1 MNREIARRPNYWV
14 GIGHLVLAGLIVLV
28 SQNAGAQALYGSLV
42 GNVVD
47 DSGARIPGAM
57 VTVTRTETN
66 QVSEQITPENGTY
79 SFPNLLPGTYQVT
92 VTLPGFKTFAV
103 DNIALRIGAI
113 LRVDARL
120 EVGALEEAVTV
131 TAGAPILQADSATL
145 QSLTTAEALV
155 SIPITGRSY
164 QSMLAL
170 TPGVAQPLFFQVGGI
185 NNPART
191 MQVSVNGQPNTNTTF
206 RLDGMTVTNQWIPGL
221 QAYGP
226 AIEAIETV
234 NVVTSNFE
242 ADQGMA
248 GGAAV
253 NVQVKSGTNSFRGSA
268 FEYYNSSALRARNF
282 FLPPTSEKPKGT
294 KNIFGGTAGGRVKR
308 DRLFFFASIETTDS
322 REVGGPFI
330 GSSALLLSLP
340 PTELRTGNFSSVGTP
355 IYDPRTGNANGTG
368 RVPFAF
374 ANCPGVTSTA
384 DPRFAAC
391 NYIPANRL
399 SPVAQRLLAYL
410 PAPTSGGNVNNYVSA
425 PPFTSMFHKVDTKLT
440 WVPNSRMNVNL
451 RVSGLRDNMNSAGL
465 YGDDNPLSLG
475 TDLTAKILSYSLST
489 TATISPTF
497 VVDVVGGATQPATYQ
512 QPNGPQQCWADIV
525 GIPNACQA
533 RDWALPQMEI
543 IGFTQRG
550 GTSGGTQPLGNN
562 GFSSSVLDYTDPQFQ
577 FVANAAWIKGTHNVK
592 FGADLH
598 WQHMNHYEISPL
610 SGLTFTGIG
619 TILNGGAAA
628 NSYNALADFL
638 LGQFAQ
644 SNTAL
649 VPDCATTDSGCE
661 NDRSVTMRQRQM
673 GLYVRDQWQLG
684 QKLTL
689 SLGLRWEY
697 YPVPVRAD
705 RGVEFFDFAT
715 NRVLLCGVGG
725 NSQTCGVNVQKD
737 LFTPRLGV
745 AYRPWDS
752 MVIRAGYSRNPQN
765 DHMYRN
771 ATYTYPASVTITSVG
786 LNAFTPAGTLE
797 QGFPVIP
804 QPDRSQGVLD
814 LPRGV
819 GVTTSPETFIRGRI
833 TAYNVAAQQQVGRNM
848 SVQLAYVANRQREM
862 TRSTNQNYG
871 QIGGGVASQ
880 PFFQSIGTNAA
891 INLLE
896 PLGRI
901 NYDAVQLHLTRR
913 MADGFSFTAAYT
925 RAKGTDWWAT
935 GILIPQFR
943 DLNRG
948 PSSNVSPNKV
958 DLAATYELP
967 FGEGKR
973 FLKDGVGAAVLG
985 GWQINGNFTAFSG
998 SVMTMTANGASLN
1011 APASPQRADQVGEF
1025 RVLGAVGPN
1034 AHWFDPTAFAPVTQQ
1049 RFGNS
1054 KANGYRGP
1062 GYANLDASLFKS
1074 FRITGRVA
1082 GQFRVEALNV
1092 TNTPHFANPGTNV
1105 NAQDFGRVTFTT
1117 NPGREFDER
1126 SIRLGLR
1133 MTF

>member
-1 MNREIARRPNYWV
+1 MARFTVRRQWC
-14 GIGHLVLAGLIVLV
+14 LAGFGSVALAALVVLG
-28 SQNAGAQALYGSLV
+28 SATAGAQALYGSLV

-47 DSGARIPGAM
+47 DSGARIPGA
-57 VTVTRTETN
+57 TVTATRTDTN
-66 QVSEQITPENGTY
+66 QVSEQVTPENGTY
-79 SFPNLLPGTYQVT
+79 SFPNLLPGTYQVS
-92 VTLPGFKTFAV
+92 VTLPGFRTFSVTNVAV
-103 DNIALRIGAI
+103 RIGAI
-113 LRVDARL
+113 VRVDARL
-120 EVGALEEAVTV
+120 ELGALEETLTV
-131 TAGAPILQADSATL
+131 TAGSPLLQADSATL

-170 TPGVAQPLFFQVGGI
+170 TPGVAQPQFFQVGGI

-253 NVQVKSGTNSFRGSA
+253 NVQVKSGTNSLRGSV
-268 FEYYNSSALRARNF
+268 FEYYTSSALRARNF

-294 KNIFGGTAGGRVKR
+294 KNIFGGTLGGKIRR
-308 DRLFFFASIETTDS
+308 DKLFFFASVESTDS

-340 PTELRTGNFSSVGTP
+340 PTEFRGGNFSSVTTP
-355 IYDPRTGNANGTG
+355 IYDPLTGNANGTG
-368 RVPFAF
+368 RIPFAF
-374 ANCPGVTSTA
+374 TNCPGVTSTA
-384 DPRFAAC
+384 DPRFAGC
-391 NYIPANRL
+391 NYIPTNRL
-399 SPVAQRLLAYL
+399 SPAAQNLLAYL
-410 PAPTSGGNVNNYVSA
+410 PAPTSSGNVNNYVSA
-425 PPFTSMFHKVDTKLT
+425 PPFTSLFHKIDTKVT
-440 WVPNSRMNVNL
+440 YVPNSRMNVNL
-451 RVSGLRDNMNSAGL
+451 RVSGLRDSMNSAGL

-489 TATISPTF
+489 TATISPNF
-497 VVDVVGGATQPATYQ
+497 VVDVVGGATQPHTYQ
-512 QPNGPQQCWADIV
+512 QPNGTQQCWADQI

-543 IGFTQRG
+543 IGYTQRG

-562 GFSSSVLDYTDPQFQ
+562 GFSSSILDYNDPQFQ
-577 FVANAAWIKGTHNVK
+577 VVANATWIKGTHNVK
-592 FGADLH
+592 FGADMH

-619 TILNGGAAA
+619 TTLNGGPAA

-638 LGQFAQ
+638 LGYYAT
-644 SNTAL
+644 SSIGKNL
-649 VPDCATTDSGCE
+649 DCLDTDEGCINE
-661 NDRSVTMRQRQM
+661 RPVSMRETQMSV
-673 GLYVRDQWQLG
+673 YARDQWQIG

-689 SLGLRWEY
+689 SLGMRWEY
-697 YPVPVRAD
+697 YPVPGRAD
-705 RGVEFFDFAT
+705 RGVEYFDLNT
-715 NRVLLCGVGG
+715 NRVFQCGVGG
-725 NSQTCGVNVQKD
+725 NSDTCGVTVEKN
-737 LFTPRLGV
+737 LFTPRLGI
-745 AYRPWDS
+745 AYRPFDS
-752 MVIRAGYSRNPQN
+752 LVLRAGYSRNPQN

-771 ATYTYPASVTITSVG
+771 ATYTYPASVTVNGVG
-786 LNAFTPAGTLE
+786 LNAFTPAGTLD
-797 QGFPVIP
+797 QGFPIIP
-804 QPDRSQGVLD
+804 VPDRGQDSLA
-814 LPRGV
+814 LPAGV
-819 GVTTSPETFIRGRI
+819 GVTSSPASFVRGRI
-833 TAYNVAAQQQVGRNM
+833 AAWNVTAQQQLSTNI
-848 SVQLAYVANRQREM
+848 SVQVAYVANRQEKM
-862 TRSTNQNYG
+862 TRSTNRNYG

-891 INLLE
+891 INILD
-896 PLGRI
+896 PLGEVH
-901 NYDAVQLHLTRR
+901 YDAVQVHLSRR
-913 MADGFSFTAAYT
+913 LSDGFSFTAAYT
-925 RAKGTDWWAT
+925 YAKGTDFWAT
-935 GILIPQFR
+935 GILIPEYR
-943 DLNRG
+943 YLNKG
-948 PSSNVSPNKV
+948 PSSQVSPNKV
-958 DLAATYELP
+958 DISGTYELP

-973 FLKDGVGAAVLG
+973 FLQEGIGAALLG
-985 GWQINGNFTAFSG
+985 RWQLNGNFTAFSG

-1011 APASPQRADQVGEF
+1011 APGSPQRADQVADF
-1025 RVLGAVGPN
+1025 KVLGGIGPN
-1034 AHWFDPTAFAPVTQQ
+1034 AYWFDPTSFAPVTQQ

-1054 KANGYRGP
+1054 LANGYRGP

-1074 FRITGRVA
+1074 FQIKRVE
-1082 GQFRVEALNV
+1082 GQFRIEALNV
-1092 TNTPHFANPGTNV
+1092 TNTPHFANPGVNV
-1105 NAQDFGRVTFTT
+1105 NAADFGRVTFTA